1 MNKRALLV
9 GIDTYDYWED
19 LSACV
24 KDVQFLAPRLT
35 THEDGTANF
44 SVTSLVSSAERID
57 RPTLMRCVRQEL
69 VSNAD
74 VVLLYFA
81 GHGAERAG
89 DVILCTQEGN
99 EHDEGVAFSA
109 LLGLINAS
117 GVEEVIV
124 ILDCC
129 FSGGAGSNP
138 VIGSELS
145 YVRPGVAILSA
156 SRHDEVAQ
164 EMPTVGQGRFSYF
177 LCAALDGGAADVL
190 GNVGVIGAYAYL
202 RESFG
207 AGEQSPTFKC
217 NVAKLHRLRRC
228 HPAVSHA
235 EMLRLPEFFGA
246 DPAFEL
252 RLSPAY
258 EPTSPPS
265 DPVKEKIF
273 GILQRYRAA
282 KLVEPVGVPHMY
294 DAAMASQPC
303 RLTAL
308 GRHYRHLAY
317 RGLL

>member
-1 MNKRALLV
+1 MGKRALLV
-9 GIDTYDYWED
+9 GIDTYDHFND

-24 KDVQFLAPRLT
+24 GDVTALAPPLA
-35 THEDGTANF
+35 THDDGTANF
-44 SVTSLVSSAERID
+44 AVTTLVSTTARVD
-57 RPTLMRCVRQEL
+57 RSSLMRHVRQEL
-69 VSNAD
+69 ASQTD
-74 VVLLYFA
+74 MVLIYFA

-109 LLGLINAS
+109 LLGLINS
-117 GVEEVIV
+117 SPIEEVIV

-138 VIGSELS
+138 VIGGELS
-145 YVRPGVAILSA
+145 YVRPGVAIVTA
-156 SRHDEVAQ
+156 SRHDEVAE

-177 LCAALDGGAADVL
+177 LRAALDGGAADVL

-217 NVAKLHRLRRC
+217 NVAQLHRLRRC
-228 HPAVSHA
+228 FPAVPHD
-235 EMLRLPEFFGA
+235 EMMRLPEFFED
-246 DPAFEL
+246 DPRFEL

-258 EPTSPPS
+258 EPTSPPK
-265 DPVKEKIF
+265 DPVKEKTF
-273 GILQRYRAA
+273 GILQRFRAA
-282 KLVEPVGVPHMY
+282 KLVEPVAVPHMY
-294 DAAMASQPC
+294 DAAMKSRTC
-303 RLTAL
+303 RLTPL
-308 GRHYRHLAY
+308 GRHYRHLAE

>member
-1 MNKRALLV
+1 MGKRALLV
-9 GIDTYDYWED
+9 GIDAYDHFND
-19 LSACV
+19 LSACIG
-24 KDVQFLAPRLT
+24 DVTALAFRLA

-44 SVTSLVSSAERID
+44 AVTTLVSSNARVD
-57 RPTLMRCVRQEL
+57 RSNLMRHVRHEIALQPDML
-69 VSNAD
+69 
-74 VVLLYFA
+74 LLYFA

-99 EHDEGVAFSA
+99 EHDEGVAFSS
-109 LLGLINAS
+109 LLGLINTS
-117 GVEEVIV
+117 SIGEVIV

-138 VIGSELS
+138 VIGGELS
-145 YVRPGVAILSA
+145 YVRPGVAILTA
-156 SRHDEVAQ
+156 SRHDEVAE
-164 EMPTVGQGRFSYF
+164 EMPIVGQGRFSYF

-190 GNVGVIGAYAYL
+190 GNVGVIRAYAYL

-217 NVAKLHRLRRC
+217 NVAQLHLLRRC
-228 HPAVSHA
+228 FPAVPHD
-235 EMLRLPEFFGA
+235 EMLRLPEFFEN

-252 RLSPAY
+252 RLSPAH
-258 EPTSPPS
+258 EPTSPPK

-273 GILQRYRAA
+273 GILQRFRAA

-294 DAAMASQPC
+294 DAAMESRTC

-308 GRHYRHLAY
+308 GRHYRHLAA
-317 RGLL
+317 RGLP